1 MNFKSRRISR
11 TRPVTVKDIAA
22 KNQKIK
28 NKFKN
33 PFTLPHFQLKL
44 PKKLVSGLILSLVII
59 TLGFAAFQFT
69 PAKSIVTKSI
79 LKTIGSNIKKDS
91 AGYTNILAIGI
102 GGEGHEGGQLTDTI
116 IVASI
121 NEKNGKVIM
130 TSIPRDLYAKHD
142 NIISQRV
149 NSVYE
154 NTKHKLGEELAL
166 ATLSEIIGDF
176 TGEEIHYY
184 VKIDFKGLRDIVNAL
199 GGVEIYNKE
208 AIYDPFYPGPNY
220 SYQTFSLPIGTQNL
234 DGETALKFA
243 RSRKT
248 TNDFSRSDRQ
258 QQLILAIKEKALKLD
273 ILSSPDRLNELYK
286 SIEANVGTNLS
297 FREITTLAAIASDI
311 GREDLV
317 QIIFNDDPNSKG
329 GFLYSP
335 PRSLYAEAYVLI
347 PADKT
352 LTQVHT
358 FIKLHREFPELM
370 KNPIPIDVLNG
381 TKTSG
386 LAGETAF
393 VLQKFGFETNDIK
406 NMENRD
412 IEVEKSKIQS
422 SIGTNNELI
431 DAIKLLFPPV
441 KKIESIDPVLPNP
454 EEDGLPASIKLVVG
468 KDMISTLKFFDT
480 HSSLAPLI
488 QQAIRENQA
497 ANADEEAAE
506 DEEINNPDLSENTN
520 SSSTSDSI
528 IDIET
533 PTEVTPENPNLVT
546 I

>member
-1 MNFKSRRISR
+1 MNFKSRKISKS
-11 TRPVTVKDIAA
+11 RPLKVKDIASNRSKIKT
-22 KNQKIK
+22 KNQFPFKLP
-28 NKFKN
+28 KFN
-33 PFTLPHFQLKL
+33 LKL
-44 PKKLVSGLILSLVII
+44 PKKLVSALGISFLIFTI
-59 TLGFAAFQFT
+59 GFATFQFT
-69 PAKSIVTKSI
+69 PAKSIITKSL

-91 AGYTNILAIGI
+91 SGYTNILAIGV

-121 NEKNGKVIM
+121 NEKKEKIVM

-142 NIISQRV
+142 NIISQRI

-166 ATLSEIIGDF
+166 ATLAEIIGEF

-184 VKIDFKGLRDIVNAL
+184 VKIDFKGLRDIVDAV
-199 GGVEIYNKE
+199 GGIEIYNKE
-208 AIYDPFYPGPNY
+208 AIFDPFYPGPNY
-220 SYQTFSLPIGTQNL
+220 SYQTFSLPMGTQTLN
-234 DGETALKFA
+234 GATALKFA

-258 QQLILAIKEKALKLD
+258 QQLILAIKEKALKLNL
-273 ILSSPDRLNELYK
+273 LSSPDKLRNLYK
-286 SIEANVGTNLS
+286 SIESNIGTNLNL
-297 FREITTLAAIASDI
+297 REITTLAGIASDI
-311 GREDLV
+311 DKSDLV
-317 QIIFNDDPNSKG
+317 QIIFNDDPNQKG

-335 PRSLYAEAYVLI
+335 PRSLYADAYVLL

-370 KNPIPIDVLNG
+370 KNPVPIDVLNG

-393 VLQKFGFETNDIK
+393 VLQKFGFETNDIE
-406 NMENRD
+406 NIENRE
-412 IEVEKSKIQS
+412 IEVQTSKIQT
-422 SIGTNNELI
+422 SIGSNNEII
-431 DAIKLLFPPV
+431 DAIKMLFPPI
-441 KKIESIDPVLPNP
+441 KKIENIDPVLPDP
-454 EEDGLPASIKLVVG
+454 EADGLPSSIKVIVG
-468 KDMISTLKFFDT
+468 IDMKSTLKFFDT

-488 QQAIRENQA
+488 QQAIQENQA
-497 ANADEEAAE
+497 ANKPDNELDTEENNKPTIDPKDQSTPNAE
-506 DEEINNPDLSENTN
+506 TTEETIENQ
-520 SSSTSDSI
+520 
-528 IDIET
+528 
-533 PTEVTPENPNLVT
+533 NLVT